1 MVEKEQN
8 IAADVNSNETAP
20 SGKADAQINAA
31 ENSGLSLEERLAQM
45 EQELQSTNQA
55 KDEYY
60 NRLLRS
66 QADFDNFRRRT
77 RAEIEQLTLSA
88 GEDLVKKI
96 LPTLDNLERAVL
108 SFKEQPDNSS
118 WREGVELTLKQFQ
131 NILAAEG
138 LEAVVAME
146 QEFDPQVHEAVM
158 QEESEAVT
166 APTVVQ
172 ELQRGYKFRG
182 KLLRPALVKV
192 AVPAC

>member
-20 SGKADAQINAA
+20 SGKADAQFNAA